1 MLIIRGINIFP
12 SQIEAILVG
21 IEGLKPHYQ
30 IIIDKVDALDSL
42 DLQVEVSD
50 NIFSDSGSVKEL
62 QKIEKRIIKD
72 MKDYLGVS
80 ARVKLV
86 EPNTLQKAGTKIIDK
101 RRY

>member
-1 MLIIRGINIFP
+1 MLIIRGINVFP
-12 SQIEAILVG
+12 SQIEAILVD
-21 IEGLKPHYQ
+21 IEGLQPNYQ
-30 IIIDKVDALDSL
+30 IIVDKVGALDSL

-62 QKIEKRIIKD
+62 QKMEKRIIKD
-72 MKDYLGVS
+72 MTDYLGIT

-86 EPNTLQKAGTKIIDK
+86 EPNTLKLGAKIIDK